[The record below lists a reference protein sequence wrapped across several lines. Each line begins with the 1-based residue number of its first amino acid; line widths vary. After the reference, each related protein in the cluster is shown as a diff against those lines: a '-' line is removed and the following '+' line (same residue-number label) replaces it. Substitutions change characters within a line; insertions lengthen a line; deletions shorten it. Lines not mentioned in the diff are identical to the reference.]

1 MTVRTRHRRFNEFI
15 FLIDLLMLIDYW
27 ILKLPFKSVACTFVL
42 FSELSYKSF
51 IYQKY
56 VIKTAKQYCE

>member
-1 MTVRTRHRRFNEFI
+1 
-15 FLIDLLMLIDYW
+15 MLIDYW

-56 VIKTAKQYCE
+56 VIKTAKQYCV

>member
-1 MTVRTRHRRFNEFI
+1 MTVRTRHRRFDEFI

-27 ILKLPFKSVACTFVL
+27 ILRLPFKNVACTFVL
-42 FSELSYKSF
+42 FSELSCKSF

-56 VIKTAKQYCE
+56 VIKTAK